1 MKNYRKKEKKNHVI
15 SKLILQILIIF
26 AIATTS
32 IVLYDTYIN
41 IDVEEESYMAEKAS
55 KEISIKNTEDVSAM
69 LENVARSVVRNIKN

>member
-1 MKNYRKKEKKNHVI
+1 M
-15 SKLILQILIIF
+15 
-26 AIATTS
+26 
-32 IVLYDTYIN
+32 YIN

>member
-15 SKLILQILIIF
+15 SKLILQALIIF
-26 AIATTS
+26 AIATAS
-32 IVLYDTYIN
+32 IVLYDMYIN